1 MDISTLSSSASPAD
15 HSSEPVQPAVGID
28 PALRKKA
35 NEAAEKFEA
44 FFIKET
50 LKQMR
55 RSTREMAGEDS
66 MLSNKLNEDMLDL
79 ADGFVADAMASQRA
93 FGIADVILR
102 QLIPEDAT
110 ALKSSHAPVARKA

>member
-1 MDISTLSSSASPAD
+1 MDISTLSTSGGAAAD
-15 HSSEPVQPAVGID
+15 GGAPVQPATVID

-66 MLSNKLNEDMLDL
+66 MLNNKLNEDMLEL